1 MDSNDSRAKEQIGT
15 IEIRIT
21 TINPSMAT
29 GYFPFFKSTYDTCP
43 LLPVTVVYDFL
54 LLVNKLF
61 SVITI
66 NPRQTRRIPTANP
79 CAGLLSLKYFIDV
92 VKVLKLTDVPKNTGT
107 AYALIELANTS
118 KNVLSIAGATIGSV
132 ILVKILLL
140 GVLIL

>member
-1 MDSNDSRAKEQIGT
+1 MKNTNIMKLIDDELDKESKRIF
-15 IEIRIT
+15 EILMKLYKEKRI
-21 TINPSMAT
+21 
-29 GYFPFFKSTYDTCP
+29 
-43 LLPVTVVYDFL
+43 
-54 LLVNKLF
+54 VNKLF

-66 NPRQTRRIPTANP
+66 NPRQTRRIPTAYP

-140 GVLIL
+140 GVFNIVAASSKLASMFFKIPPTKI